1 MNSRTHTIIASLGI
15 ALAVAAP
22 AGAQE
27 APDRE
32 GSQWYDGTVSLQIEN
47 DKISR
52 TDRHYT
58 NGFRLAWVSDRKEGG
73 PGWMRDTLDF
83 LYPSSLKAARIGF
96 SFGQTIF
103 TPNDTE
109 ARELIRDDRPYA
121 GWLFAGASLHG
132 ESQGGP
138 LDILDT
144 VEVTVGII
152 GPQAYGGEVQNN
164 VHSLIG
170 TDEANGWDNQ
180 LQNEPALN
188 LMLERRWRLHEP
200 LSFLGLKA
208 DAIPHIGGSAGNVFT
223 FGGTGLILRL
233 GQGLGIDYGPAHI
246 QPSLSGPELMT
257 GDNEFAWYLFAGAEG
272 RAVLRN
278 IFLDGNS
285 FADSHGVD
293 HKPFVA
299 DFQVGLTVAYQ
310 RVRASLAMMY
320 RTKEFDGQHESD
332 TFGALNLSWHF

>member
-1 MNSRTHTIIASLGI
+1 MNQAIRTLVVALGI
-15 ALAVAAP
+15 ALAWAAP

-27 APDRE
+27 APERE
-32 GSQWYDGTVSLQIEN
+32 GDQWYDGTFSLQIEN

-73 PGWMRDTLDF
+73 PEWMRDTLEF

-103 TPNDTE
+103 TPNDIE

-144 VEVTVGII
+144 IEVTVGIV
-152 GPQAYGGEVQNN
+152 GPQAFGREAQNN
-164 VHSLIG
+164 IHNFMGV
-170 TDEANGWDNQ
+170 DESNGWDNQ
-180 LQNEPALN
+180 LQNEPAVN
-188 LMLERRWRLHEP
+188 LMLERRWRHKP
-200 LSFLGLKA
+200 LTVSGIEA
-208 DAIPHIGGSAGNVFT
+208 DVIPHVGGSAGNVFT
-223 FGGTGLILRL
+223 FGGAGLIFRL
-233 GQGLGIDYGPAHI
+233 GQDLAIDYGPAHI
-246 QPSLSGPELMT
+246 QPSLSGPELMAEDH
-257 GDNEFAWYLFAGAEG
+257 GFAWYLFAGAEG
-272 RAVLRN
+272 RGVLRN

-293 HKPFVA
+293 HKPFVGDLQA
-299 DFQVGLTVAYQ
+299 GLTVAYQ
-310 RVRASLAMMY
+310 RVRASLALMY
-320 RTKEFDGQHESD
+320 RTKEFDGQDESD